1 VKNCYFWLILSVMIF
16 SLLQPEIAA
25 GAQPSLTKMTVSY
38 SASGGQYIN
47 LFAAKE
53 LGIFEKHGLDVTLN
67 QINSSSQAVAS
78 LRSKSVDVATGPAGV
93 IFDAIAKGV
102 SDFTVFGEC
111 MPSTVL
117 EIWVQPNIKS
127 VKDLVGKTISST
139 NPNSLGDLMIGVWLA
154 RNGIKKSDVNV
165 VYLGGLG
172 NLISAM
178 KANKTEATLILPP
191 LGEQLIPS
199 GQKRLGDLRDIT
211 YSNQGWAATKTY
223 ASKNAPA
230 LERFTAAVIEAIAV
244 VKRNKQKTLPVLPK
258 YTGVTNDEWNSY
270 AYEFFMPLLSTIP
283 RMTPDVVKATQ
294 ELSTLAETR
303 KLNLKPYINN
313 GYVDKLASQG
323 FIDKLYR

>member
-1 VKNCYFWLILSVMIF
+1 MSIF
-16 SLLQPEIAA
+16 RWTVWVAMVASGISFSWQKAD
-25 GAQPSLTKMTVSY
+25 AQKPPTKMTVSY
-38 SASGGQYIN
+38 SASGGQYVNI
-47 LFAAKE
+47 FAAKE
-53 LGIFEKHGLDVTLN
+53 LGIFEKHGLDVTLQ

-102 SDFTVFGEC
+102 TDFTVFGEC
-111 MPSTVL
+111 LPHTVL
-117 EIWVQPNIKS
+117 EVWVQPNIKS

-154 RNGIKKSDVNV
+154 KNGIKKSEVNV

-199 GQKRLGDLRDIT
+199 GQKRLGDLRDIP
-211 YSNQGWAATKTY
+211 YSNQGLATTKAYAAQNSDT
-223 ASKNAPA
+223 
-230 LERFTAAVIEAIAV
+230 LERFTAAVIESIAF
-244 VKRNKQKTLPVLPK
+244 VKRNKEKTLPVLPK

-270 AYEFFMPLLSTIP
+270 AYDFFMPLLSTTP
-283 RMTPDVVKATQ
+283 RMTPDIVKATQ
-294 ELSTLAETR
+294 ELSTIEAAR
-303 KLNLKPYINN
+303 KFNFESYVDNRF
-313 GYVDKLASQG
+313 VDKLVSQG
-323 FIDKLYR
+323 FVDRLSK

>member
-1 VKNCYFWLILSVMIF
+1 MRRGLALTLAA
-16 SLLQPEIAA
+16 SLAA
-25 GAQPSLTKMTVSY
+25 SSADAATKITLLYTPGDSFTESY
-38 SASGGQYIN
+38 V
-47 LFAAKE
+47 AKDQ
-53 LGIFEKHGLDVTLN
+53 GIFEKHGLDVTLQ

-102 SDFTVFGEC
+102 TDFTVFGEC
-111 MPSTVL
+111 LPHTVL
-117 EIWVQPNIKS
+117 EVWVQPNIKS

-154 RNGIKKSDVNV
+154 KNGIKKSEVNV

-199 GQKRLGDLRDIT
+199 GQKRLGDLRDIP
-211 YSNQGWAATKTY
+211 YSNQGLATTKAYAAQNSDT
-223 ASKNAPA
+223 
-230 LERFTAAVIEAIAV
+230 LERFTAAVIESIAF
-244 VKRNKQKTLPVLPK
+244 VKRNKEKTLPVLPK

-270 AYEFFMPLLSTIP
+270 AYDFFMPLLSTTP
-283 RMTPDVVKATQ
+283 RMTPDIVKATQ
-294 ELSTLAETR
+294 ELSTIEAAR
-303 KLNLKPYINN
+303 KFNFESYVDNRF
-313 GYVDKLASQG
+313 VDKLVSQG
-323 FIDKLYR
+323 FVDRLSK

>member
-1 VKNCYFWLILSVMIF
+1 MKNCYFWLILSVMVF

-313 GYVDKLASQG
+313 GFVDKLASQG

>member
-1 VKNCYFWLILSVMIF
+1 MNISRHGRFIF
-16 SLLQPEIAA
+16 AAVLFLLLAREQAR
-25 GAQPSLTKMTVSY
+25 AQKQSTKMTVSY
-38 SASGGQYIN
+38 SAAGGQYIN
-47 LFAAKE
+47 LFVAKE
-53 LGIFEKHGLDVTLN
+53 FGIFDKHGLDVTLN

-78 LRSKSVDVATGPAGV
+78 LRSKSVDIATGPAGV
-93 IFDAIAKGV
+93 ILDAIAKGV
-102 SDFTVFGEC
+102 TDFTIFGEC
-111 MPSTVL
+111 MPHTVL

-154 RNGIKKSDVNV
+154 KNGIKKSDVNV

-191 LGEQLIPS
+191 LGEQLLPS
-199 GQKRLGDLRDIT
+199 GQKRLGDLRDIA
-211 YSNQGWAATKTY
+211 YSNQAWIATKTY
-223 ASKNAPA
+223 AAKNGPA
-230 LERFTAAVIEAIAV
+230 LERFAAAAIEAIAV

-270 AYEFFMPLLSTIP
+270 AYEFFMPLLTTTP

-303 KLNLKPYINN
+303 KLNLRPYINN
-313 GYVDKLASQG
+313 SY
-323 FIDKLYR
+323 I

>member
-1 VKNCYFWLILSVMIF
+1 VKNCYFWLILSVMVF

-102 SDFTVFGEC
+102 RDFTVFGEC

>member
-1 VKNCYFWLILSVMIF
+1 MQVFRFFVSFSIAIATLSITDLEVTAQQ
-16 SLLQPEIAA
+16 QPD
-25 GAQPSLTKMTVSY
+25 KMTVSY

-47 LFAAKE
+47 LFVAKE
-53 LGIFEKHGLDVTLN
+53 LGIFEEHGLDVTLN

-102 SDFTVFGEC
+102 SDFTIFGEC
-111 MPSTVL
+111 MPATVL
-117 EIWVQPNIKS
+117 EVWVQPNIKS

-154 RNGIKKSDVNV
+154 RNGLKKSDVNV

-211 YSNQGWAATKTY
+211 YSNQGWAATKSY
-223 ASKNAPA
+223 ASKNGAA
-230 LERFTAAVIEAIAV
+230 LERFTAAVTESIAV

-283 RMTPDVVKATQ
+283 RMTPDVVKSTQ
-294 ELSTLAETR
+294 DLSTVEETR
-303 KLNLKPYINN
+303 RLNLKPYINN
-313 GYVDKLASQG
+313 SYVDKLASQG

>member
-1 VKNCYFWLILSVMIF
+1 MKNCYFWLILSVMVF

-178 KANKTEATLILPP
+178 KANKTESTLILPP

-313 GYVDKLASQG
+313 GFVDKLANQG

>member
-1 VKNCYFWLILSVMIF
+1 MKICRSALPLLIVLVAF
-16 SLLQPEIAA
+16 LLGAGRAVAQKQP
-25 GAQPSLTKMTVSY
+25 TKMTVGY
-38 SASGGQYIN
+38 SAAGGQYIN
-47 LFAAKE
+47 LFIAKE

-78 LRSKSVDVATGPAGV
+78 LRSNSVDVAMGPGGV

-102 SDFTVFGEC
+102 TDFTIFGEC
-111 MPSTVL
+111 MPYTVL
-117 EIWVQPNIKS
+117 EVWVQPNIKS

-154 RNGIKKSDVNV
+154 KNGLKKSDVNV

-191 LGEQLIPS
+191 LGEQLLPS
-199 GQKRLGDLRDIT
+199 GQKRLGDLRDIP
-211 YSNQGWAATKTY
+211 YSNQAWTATKNY
-223 ASKNAPA
+223 AAKNSDVMQ
-230 LERFTAAVIEAIAV
+230 RFAAAITESVAV

-258 YTGVTNDEWNSY
+258 YTGVTNEEWNSY
-270 AYEFFMPLLSTIP
+270 AYDFFMPLLTTTP
-283 RMTPDVVKATQ
+283 RVTPEVIKATQ
-294 ELSTLAETR
+294 ELSTVAETR

-313 GYVDKLASQG
+313 SFVDKLVAQG
-323 FIDKLYR
+323 FVDKLYR

>member
-1 VKNCYFWLILSVMIF
+1 VKNCYFWLILSVTVF

-78 LRSKSVDVATGPAGV
+78 LRSRSVDVATGPAGV

-102 SDFTVFGEC
+102 NDFTVFGEC

-127 VKDLVGKTISST
+127 VNDLVGKTISST
-139 NPNSLGDLMIGVWLA
+139 NPNSHGDLMIGVWLA

-313 GYVDKLASQG
+313 GFVDKLASQG

>member
-1 VKNCYFWLILSVMIF
+1 MQFFRFFLSFSIAIATLLIADLDVS
-16 SLLQPEIAA
+16 
-25 GAQPSLTKMTVSY
+25 AQKQAEKMTVSY

-47 LFAAKE
+47 LFVAKE

-102 SDFTVFGEC
+102 TDFTVFGEC

-117 EIWVQPNIKS
+117 EVWVQPNIKS

-154 RNGIKKSDVNV
+154 RNGLKKSDVNV

-211 YSNQGWAATKTY
+211 YSNQGWTATKTY
-223 ASKNAPA
+223 ASKNSPA
-230 LERFTAAVIEAIAV
+230 LERFTAAVIEAIAM

-283 RMTPDVVKATQ
+283 RMTPDVVKSTQ
-294 ELSTLAETR
+294 DLSTVEEIR
-303 KLNLKPYINN
+303 KLNLGPYVNN
-313 GYVDKLASQG
+313 SYVDRLASQG

>member
-1 VKNCYFWLILSVMIF
+1 MKNCYFWLILSVMVF

-102 SDFTVFGEC
+102 RDFTVFGEC